1 MDFDSTTVT
10 EDLASG
16 EHNALESQTL
26 DLVGWIFTSVR
37 STSLSVPNVVA
48 LLVIGVLVT
57 MPERGGVG
65 HAKFCTYDQSSL
77 PTCLHPTQC
86 YRPIPFLAF
95 VIFRGAAV
103 SSRTFIQFRFTS
115 IFFDAVLHRL
125 VAIRAKD

>member
-77 PTCLHPTQC
+77 PTCLHAHSMLPAH
-86 YRPIPFLAF
+86 PFSGF
-95 VIFRGAAV
+95 CDIQGRRRVIEDFH
-103 SSRTFIQFRFTS
+103 SIQVYFYF
-115 IFFDAVLHRL
+115 L
-125 VAIRAKD
+125 